1 MNDRLDVFR
10 HRWLK
15 TAGLLAVLAGFT
27 VYGYLYNPGGKLG
40 KCLANP
46 ERYDGRIIGVGTEAR
61 VVELLPEG
69 FVIQELG
76 KKIRVIGD
84 LPKASPG
91 DYIRIRAVFHK
102 EGYLELEQL
111 YVAKGRQTKI
121 FISIVPALLVI
132 FLLFRTYRFDWR
144 QLLFRE
150 RI

>member
-1 MNDRLDVFR
+1 MNDRLHVFR
-10 HRWLK
+10 HRWFK
-15 TAGLLAVLAGFT
+15 TVGLLAVLAGLA
-27 VYGYLYNPGGKLG
+27 VYGYLYNPVGKLS
-40 KCLANP
+40 KCLADP
-46 ERYDGRIIGVGTEAR
+46 ERHDGRIIGVGTEAK

-76 KKIRVIGD
+76 QRIAVAGD

-91 DYIRIRAVFHK
+91 DYIRIRAIFHK
-102 EGYLELEQL
+102 EGYLELDQL
-111 YVAKGRQTKI
+111 YVAKGRRAKI
-121 FISIVPALLVI
+121 FVSIVPALLVI